1 MNIKMLPTVWQG
13 LAQKQTLTKLII
25 KFPSNRHPRPVAVAP
40 AIPNLQFL
48 KLIDLDP
55 LCYMDD
61 ISVLL
66 ADSKKLR
73 DLKLHWNPRIREN
86 REPSVNGYVYFAKLT
101 SPMHLR
107 SFAVVNLYTNHAT
120 DCKRQPIF
128 DNNTLEEVTFLN
140 STSGLGDDGGNEF
153 MDGGYRKAEGEL
165 PPSIKMM
172 RLDKVSHEQC
182 DFLGRL
188 HGLERLYLIGPHVQA
203 RRNIK
208 DIVTNN
214 TPLPHSPASNTS
226 SPGSSDVNAACA
238 LKDSYLQTITKH
250 HGATLKHLL
259 LLPQWRLTD
268 DDIALIFRQCP
279 NLEQLGIGADFS
291 NFKNLRLM
299 VPFLS
304 KLTALRLLSNP
315 DDPTFLNQ
323 MREMDE
329 MGVHEQKIGEETR
342 NSEWCKL
349 RYIELGAD
357 DLIFEIGGRK
367 EWGRE
372 GNKGWKR
379 LVRKRGVDVVGEMDI
394 WKMDSLDI

>member
-25 KFPSNRHPRPVAVAP
+25 KFPCNRHPRPVALAP

-48 KLIDLDP
+48 KLINLDP

-66 ADSKKLR
+66 ADSKNLR

-86 REPSVNGYVYFAKLT
+86 REPSVNGYVYFGKIT
-101 SPMHLR
+101 SPMRLR
-107 SFAVVNLYTNHAT
+107 SFAVVNLYANHAA
-120 DCKRQPIF
+120 DCQRQPIF
-128 DNNTLEEVTFLN
+128 DKNTLEEIIFLN
-140 STSGLGDDGGNEF
+140 STSGLGDDGGTEF
-153 MDGGYRKAEGEL
+153 IDNGYRKANDEV

-182 DFLGRL
+182 DFLGRM
-188 HGLERLYLIGPHVQA
+188 HGLERLYLIGPHVQS

-208 DIVTNN
+208 GSPTNN
-214 TPLPHSPASNTS
+214 PPFPHSPASSTS
-226 SPGSSDVNAACA
+226 SPTSSDINATCA
-238 LKDSYLQTITKH
+238 LKDSYLQTITEH

-268 DDIALIFRQCP
+268 DEIALIFRHCP

-299 VPFLS
+299 VPFLPD
-304 KLTALRLLSNP
+304 LTALRLLSNP

-329 MGVHEQKIGEETR
+329 RGVHEQKIGEETR
-342 NSEWCKL
+342 NRQWSKL

-357 DLIFEIGGRK
+357 DLIFEIGGRE
-367 EWGRE
+367 EWERQ
-372 GNKGWKR
+372 GNTGWKR
-379 LVRKRGVDVVGEMDI
+379 PVRKRGVDFVGEMDI
-394 WKMDSLDI
+394 WKMDSLEI

>member
-1 MNIKMLPTVWQG
+1 MLPTVWQG

-48 KLIDLDP
+48 KLINLDP

-73 DLKLHWNPRIREN
+73 DLKLHWNPRIRES
-86 REPSVNGYVYFAKLT
+86 REPSVNGYVYFGKLT
-101 SPMHLR
+101 SPMRLR
-107 SFAVVNLYTNHAT
+107 SFAVVNLYTNHAS
-120 DCKRQPIF
+120 DCQRPPIF
-128 DNNTLEEVTFLN
+128 DNIALEEVTFLN
-140 STSGLGDDGGNEF
+140 STSGLGDDGGTEF
-153 MDGGYRKAEGEL
+153 MDGGYRKADSEM

-182 DFLGRL
+182 DFLGRV

-208 DIVTNN
+208 DPAINN
-214 TPLPHSPASNTS
+214 IPLPHSPASSTS
-226 SPGSSDVNAACA
+226 SPGSSDFNAACA
-238 LKDSYLQTITKH
+238 LKDSYLQTITKR

-268 DDIALIFRQCP
+268 DDIALIFRHCP
-279 NLEQLGIGADFS
+279 NLEQLGIGAELS

-299 VPFLS
+299 LPFLPN
-304 KLTALRLLSNP
+304 LTALRLLSSP

-323 MREMDE
+323 MRELDE
-329 MGVHEQKIGEETR
+329 RGVHEQKIGEETR
-342 NSEWCKL
+342 NWELSKL
-349 RYIELGAD
+349 RYLELGAD
-357 DLIFEIGGRK
+357 DLIFEIGRRE
-367 EWGRE
+367 EWERE
-372 GNKGWKR
+372 GNTGWKR
-379 LVRKRGVDVVGEMDI
+379 PVRKRGVDVVGEMDV

>member
-13 LAQKQTLTKLII
+13 LAQKQTLTKLTI

-48 KLIDLDP
+48 KLIDIDP

-66 ADSKKLR
+66 ADSKKLQ
-73 DLKLHWNPRIREN
+73 DLKLHWNPRIRET
-86 REPSVNGYVYFAKLT
+86 REPSVNGYVYFGKVK
-101 SPMHLR
+101 SPMRLR
-107 SFAVVNLYTNHAT
+107 SFAVVNLYTNRASVNE
-120 DCKRQPIF
+120 RQCIF
-128 DNNTLEEVTFLN
+128 DRNTLEEVTFLN
-140 STSGLGDDGGNEF
+140 STSGFGDEGGTEF
-153 MDGGYRKAEGEL
+153 MDGGYRKAEGEVS
-165 PPSIKMM
+165 PSIKMM

-208 DIVTNN
+208 DPATSN
-214 TPLPHSPASNTS
+214 TPLPHSPASTTS
-226 SPGSSDVNAACA
+226 SPGSSDFNAACA
-238 LKDSYLQTITKH
+238 LKDSYLQIITKH
-250 HGATLKHLL
+250 HGATLRHLL
-259 LLPQWRLTD
+259 LLPQWRLTE

-291 NFKNLRLM
+291 NFENLRLM

-304 KLTALRLLSNP
+304 KLTVLRLLSNP

-329 MGVHEQKIGEETR
+329 RGMHEQKIGEETR
-342 NSEWCKL
+342 NTEWSKL

-357 DLIFEIGGRK
+357 DLIFEIGRRE
-367 EWGRE
+367 EWERG
-372 GNKGWKR
+372 GITGWKR
-379 LVRKRGVDVVGEMDI
+379 PVRKRGLDVVGDMDI
-394 WKMDSLDI
+394 WKMDSLEI